1 MNYIVPD
8 LTKYFDTET
17 IISKQF
23 SNDHISVESEPY
35 STPVVIPESNVTYRG
50 NPDTR
55 QQNLRSYSRQ
65 DEEYVPPPPHYRAR
79 EQAQVTQSCLCN
91 IL

>member
-17 IISKQF
+17 LISKQF
-23 SNDHISVESEPY
+23 SNDHISVDSEPY
-35 STPVVIPESNVTYRG
+35 STPVVIPESTVNYRG

-55 QQNLRSYSRQ
+55 QHNLPSFSRQ
-65 DEEYVPPPPHYRAR
+65 DDYVPPPPHYRAR
-79 EQAQVTQSCLCN
+79 EQAHVNQSCLCN